1 MARPGDGVLVG
12 LSGGADSVGL
22 LLVLWKLRESP
33 VLTVLMLI
41 GRGASI
47 VWGGVSLLQMSW
59 WLPFPLVFML
69 VTAAAIEFIEAVFC
83 IYMLFNPLAR
93 HTIRLN
99 RAFARGMRVQVPDEG
114 LE

>member
-1 MARPGDGVLVG
+1 MT
-12 LSGGADSVGL
+12 L
-22 LLVLWKLRESP
+22 LGPFIFYGWYMLMLRESP

-99 RAFARGMRVQVPDEG
+99 RAFARGMRVQVPDEVR
-114 LE
+114 E

>member
-1 MARPGDGVLVG
+1 M
-12 LSGGADSVGL
+12 
-22 LLVLWKLRESP
+22 LRESP

-69 VTAAAIEFIEAVFC
+69 SDGGGNRIYRGGILHLYAV
-83 IYMLFNPLAR
+83 
-93 HTIRLN
+93 
-99 RAFARGMRVQVPDEG
+99 
-114 LE
+114 